1 MNGVNECII
10 TFFLQSPWPP
20 LRLRTW
26 LWWVR
31 CRLPWSVRQKDDK
44 TSGLTINIHSTITES
59 KAQWLHLVFTVTLH
73 LASSVLRLSS
83 HVHSAHHILL
93 LCVFPTLLPSA
104 VSLHRLISVCFCFF
118 PSFCYFLSSPPE
130 MNMAAERPP
139 DDPQPIMYVQSYPY
153 PNNLLTNRRSHRAP
167 LSKPS
172 SLGGCMLLRGMCSCV
187 IKSERSQTCQAQ
199 IASAWF
205 EAKIWR
211 FSRLQFSPWFKFTK
225 IKSCL
230 CPTVL
235 LSFWL
240 NSFLLTY
247 LV

>member
-1 MNGVNECII
+1 MNCVNECII

-26 LWWVR
+26 LWWVC

-83 HVHSAHHILL
+83 HVHSAHHILVF
-93 LCVFPTLLPSA
+93 CVFPTLLPSA

-153 PNNLLTNRRSHRAP
+153 P
-167 LSKPS
+167 LSSNKQEITPS
-172 SLGGCMLLRGMCSCV
+172 S
-187 IKSERSQTCQAQ
+187 SQQA
-199 IASAWF
+199 
-205 EAKIWR
+205 KLTWR
-211 FSRLQFSPWFKFTK
+211 LHAAQRDVLVCNQVREKPNMPGSDS
-225 IKSCL
+225 L
-230 CPTVL
+230 CINW
-235 LSFWL
+235 S
-240 NSFLLTY
+240 
-247 LV
+247 